1 MIYLWYLYFQLFIN
15 SVEARIKSIAYNV
28 CSFLDPKPLAI
39 LAHLHFIK
47 IKNTGC
53 LQNFFVSLKW
63 KIFGTPSYLPRAFSL
78 YLSNFAI
85 SIRYRGFCIWLMRQN
100 EWYTF
105 LHLLTHCLWKDK
117 LHVPSCYTG
126 MCFSCAACL
135 CGIENYSHITMRGQ
149 HPLVKLELKR
159 NWVLRG

>member
-53 LQNFFVSLKW
+53 LQKIFVSLKW

-100 EWYTF
+100 EWYTDRSRLPKTKPIFKSF
-105 LHLLTHCLWKDK
+105 LHFKFCPFHCCNI
-117 LHVPSCYTG
+117 PN
-126 MCFSCAACL
+126 MF
-135 CGIENYSHITMRGQ
+135 
-149 HPLVKLELKR
+149 VKLSD
-159 NWVLRG
+159 